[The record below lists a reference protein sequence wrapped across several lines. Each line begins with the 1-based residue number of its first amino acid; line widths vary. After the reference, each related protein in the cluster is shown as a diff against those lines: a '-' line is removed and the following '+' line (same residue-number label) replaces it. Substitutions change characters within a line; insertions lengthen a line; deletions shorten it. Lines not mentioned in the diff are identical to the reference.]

1 MAERPTVH
9 EIAEFLA
16 DVRALRAADGN
27 DGNSAGLAVRK
38 ADLLERIAAAM
49 PGDAEAAEVARIAR
63 AAADEAEG
71 R

>member
-16 DVRALRAADGN
+16 DVREIRTG
-27 DGNSAGLAVRK
+27 DGNSAGLAARK

-49 PGDAEAAEVARIAR
+49 PGDTEAAEVARIAR
-63 AAADEAEG
+63 AAADEVEG
-71 R
+71 P